1 MHSIGFSVTLVGVLS
16 ADWMRVLNRVQN
28 AVCAWGFLS
37 ANMII
42 IIMHCSCM
50 MIYTS
55 SELQA
60 GIGRPGSVF
69 HLPTHT

>member
-1 MHSIGFSVTLVGVLS
+1 MPLVGVLS
-16 ADWMRVLNRVQN
+16 ADCMRVLNRVQN

-50 MIYTS
+50 MIRVRNYRP
-55 SELQA
+55 ELDA
-60 GIGRPGSVF
+60 LVVSFICPHIHDTRV
-69 HLPTHT
+69 